1 VPALGRTY
9 SGTVARFSVDVKE
22 DTRTMH
28 TEVDI
33 YNTDRKLI
41 PGLYAEA
48 TLALDRKANAIAV
61 PLQAVSQNGDQ
72 ATADVV
78 TASGKIEPR
87 NLSLG
92 IQTPRDAE
100 VLSGLRDGEMV
111 VVSDRSSLKA
121 GQQVRSSVIQLTQ
134 FQAQDQ

>member
-1 VPALGRTY
+1 
-9 SGTVARFSVDVKE
+9 VKE

-33 YNTDRKLI
+33 YNMDRKLI

-61 PLQAVSQNGDQ
+61 PLQAVSQTGDQ
-72 ATADVV
+72 TVVDVV
-78 TASGKIEPR
+78 TPSGKIEVR
-87 NLSLG
+87 NPSLG
-92 IQTPRDAE
+92 IQTSKDAE
-100 VLSGLRDGEMV
+100 VLSGLREGEMV

-121 GQQVRSSVIQLTQ
+121 GQQVHPSVVQLTQ